1 MAAPS
6 LVCKLARSKCHE
18 STLPAAGV
26 LPGFLCRNL
35 QPEERAQGMPGAPR
49 TRSLACEKWKARKQV
64 TTGSPKQSGIP
75 CTMVLR
81 LIPRSP
87 RRSGFL
93 SPSPRNA
100 LALSR
105 VDASVE
111 ASGPHGFA
119 VRERRIRLSRR
130 PRPSHPALNV
140 RDDRETPLPKERGTG
155 ELVDLICPTGQAK
168 YFSRGGWTGFSENC
182 PTGKSPTRA
191 RELPLFHLTAA
202 SVSIKAA
209 HAQKTRH
216 QSQRRIRLFQRR
228 L

>member
-1 MAAPS
+1 MLRLAGSATGPVPILKSFAFMAAPS

-75 CTMVLR
+75 CAMVLR

-100 LALSR
+100 K
-105 VDASVE
+105 
-111 ASGPHGFA
+111 HC
-119 VRERRIRLSRR
+119 RELTPASRR
-130 PRPSHPALNV
+130 QDHMASPSARGAFVFRAARVHRIPRSTFVTIAKRPS
-140 RDDRETPLPKERGTG
+140 
-155 ELVDLICPTGQAK
+155 
-168 YFSRGGWTGFSENC
+168 
-182 PTGKSPTRA
+182 
-191 RELPLFHLTAA
+191 
-202 SVSIKAA
+202 
-209 HAQKTRH
+209 
-216 QSQRRIRLFQRR
+216 
-228 L
+228 